1 MEKTASS
8 ASSSAAP
15 VVNTAKV
22 KNIGGE
28 IFGTF
33 LGFFKKPVE
42 TIKNTYTKFNKDAKS
57 AWIFAGVGIVAA
69 MLIQL
74 ITSILDA
81 IIVHTSKSTKIDFDM
96 LKDFDWWAAI
106 WQPIVV
112 FAIVVA
118 VIAGIAQLFTLI
130 FKGKANFVSTAGVA
144 VMPIVYSALCSFVLV
159 IASKIFSSSSSDFD
173 FVTVL
178 SFFASAFFYI
188 TLFAGLF
195 YATDLEGDKK
205 FWYMFLTYAVVQVCF
220 YIIFSFIVKDLA
232 TPALKTGLPIL
243 QDAGASAAV
252 NNAVKSTLDSLKS
265 LF

>member
-232 TPALKTGLPIL
+232 APAMKTGLPIL
-243 QDAGASAAV
+243 QGTGASAAV
-252 NNAVKSTLDSLKS
+252 NAVKSALDSLKS

>member
-22 KNIGGE
+22 KSIGGE

-57 AWIFAGVGIVAA
+57 AWIF
-69 MLIQL
+69 
-74 ITSILDA
+74 
-81 IIVHTSKSTKIDFDM
+81 
-96 LKDFDWWAAI
+96 
-106 WQPIVV
+106 
-112 FAIVVA
+112 
-118 VIAGIAQLFTLI
+118 
-130 FKGKANFVSTAGVA
+130 AGVA

>member
-232 TPALKTGLPIL
+232 APAMKTGLPIL
-243 QDAGASAAV
+243 QGAGASAAV
-252 NNAVKSTLDSLKS
+252 NAVKSALDSLKS

>member
-74 ITSILDA
+74 ITSILNTV
-81 IIVHTSKSTKIDFDM
+81 IVHTAKSTKIDFDM
-96 LKDFDWWAAI
+96 LKDFDWWANI
-106 WQPIVV
+106 WQPVV
-112 FAIVVA
+112 IFAITIA
-118 VIAGIAQLFTLI
+118 VIAGIAQLFALV
-130 FKGKANFVSTAGVA
+130 FKGKANFASTAGVTT
-144 VMPIVYSALCSFVLV
+144 MPIVFSALCSFVLMV
-159 IASKIFSSSSSDFD
+159 AGKIFSSSSSDFD

-178 SFFASAFFYI
+178 SFFSSAFFYI

-220 YIIFSFIVKDLA
+220 YIIYAFIFKDLA
-232 TPALKTGLPIL
+232 TPALATGLPIL
-243 QDAGASAAV
+243 QGAGASATV
-252 NNAVKSTLDSLKS
+252 NAVKSALNSLKS